1 MKSEELLDAK
11 IRFSITLSVTF
22 SKFPLP
28 RNEGAGRRGGTRAGV
43 TARRRERRRNIG
55 GAKSPR
61 RFFVCRRVSLPAMP
75 APSLTSL
82 PPSYLQT
89 MSFPLPRRSLS
100 APAPIRP
107 DAPRPMP
114 AATFPLPHFEI
125 SVILP
130 SPLSPG
136 PAQLTINSDLGNTE
150 LLQEQRTLLFS

>member
-1 MKSEELLDAK
+1 MKSEELLDAE

-107 DAPRPMP
+107 DAPHAGRD
-114 AATFPLPHFEI
+114 I
-125 SVILP
+125 SP
-130 SPLSPG
+130 SSFRNFRHPPLSPFPRPG
-136 PAQLTINSDLGNTE
+136 STNYK
-150 LLQEQRTLLFS
+150 

>member
-11 IRFSITLSVTF
+11 IRFSITVTF

-75 APSLTSL
+75 APLPHL
-82 PPSYLQT
+82 PPAQLPSNDVI
-89 MSFPLPRRSLS
+89 SPAAPLTRPS
-100 APAPIRP
+100 AP
-107 DAPRPMP
+107 PRPMP

>member
-11 IRFSITLSVTF
+11 IRFSITVTF

-75 APSLTSL
+75 APLPHL
-82 PPSYLQT
+82 PPAQLPSNDVI
-89 MSFPLPRRSLS
+89 SPAAPLTLRARAHPPRRA
-100 APAPIRP
+100 APHAGR
-107 DAPRPMP
+107 D
-114 AATFPLPHFEI
+114 I
-125 SVILP
+125 SP
-130 SPLSPG
+130 SSFRNFRHPPLSPFPRPG
-136 PAQLTINSDLGNTE
+136 STNYK
-150 LLQEQRTLLFS
+150 